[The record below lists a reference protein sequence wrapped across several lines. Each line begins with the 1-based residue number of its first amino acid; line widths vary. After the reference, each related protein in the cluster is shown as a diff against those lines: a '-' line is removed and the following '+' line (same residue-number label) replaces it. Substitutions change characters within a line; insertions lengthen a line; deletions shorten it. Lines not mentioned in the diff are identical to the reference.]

1 MYTFKTLTVAEQEE
15 MLVNTLKAQEMD
27 LYLHTLNKER
37 FEDMVLTLPEESLK
51 AKLQI
56 EITVIAS
63 RLVEVETTIES
74 LEKQMPVGIDIP
86 AVLVRLKEKED
97 AYRGTPA
104 VK

>member
-37 FEDMVLTLPEESLK
+37 FEDMVLTLPEGSLK

-56 EITVIAS
+56 EITVIES
-63 RLVEVETTIES
+63 RLVEVGTTIES
-74 LEKQMPVGIDIP
+74 LEKQMPVGIDVP

-97 AYRGTPA
+97 AYRGIPA